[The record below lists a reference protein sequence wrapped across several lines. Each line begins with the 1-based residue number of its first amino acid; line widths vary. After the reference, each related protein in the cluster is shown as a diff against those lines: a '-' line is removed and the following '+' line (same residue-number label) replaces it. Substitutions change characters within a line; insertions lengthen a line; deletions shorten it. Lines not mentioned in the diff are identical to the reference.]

1 MIRKT
6 LVLAIGLAF
15 ACGAQAAGKM
25 YKCKNAQGQIEYRQ
39 TFDPKLCSQ
48 GGTQVNEQGVAVK
61 QFDRP
66 KTPEEIAA
74 AKAKAQADA
83 EAQAKIEEQQRQD
96 QVLLMSYASEDDLK
110 RGHEQQM
117 QAIDTAIA
125 TANLQLVNQQ
135 KSLADLLG
143 SAAEAE
149 RANQPVGESLAA
161 NIATVRKQIE
171 EQNTFI
177 ARKEAEKVAAEAEFA
192 RKLAKYREVVERNA
206 EARH

>member
-15 ACGAQAAGKM
+15 ACDAQAAGKM
-25 YKCKNAQGQIEYRQ
+25 YKCKNAQGQVEFRQ
-39 TFDPKLCSQ
+39 TFDPRLCSQ
-48 GGTQVNEQGVAVK
+48 GGAQVNDQGVAVK
-61 QFDRP
+61 QFERP
-66 KTPEEIAA
+66 MTPEEIAA
-74 AKAKAQADA
+74 AKAKAEADA
-83 EAQAKIEEQQRQD
+83 AAKAKLEEQQRQD

-117 QAIDTAIA
+117 QAVDTAIA
-125 TANLQLVNQQ
+125 TANMQLVNQQ
-135 KSLADLLG
+135 KSLAELLG

-171 EQNTFI
+171 DQNTFI

-192 RKLAKYREVVERNA
+192 QKLAKYREVVERNA
-206 EARH
+206 DSEH